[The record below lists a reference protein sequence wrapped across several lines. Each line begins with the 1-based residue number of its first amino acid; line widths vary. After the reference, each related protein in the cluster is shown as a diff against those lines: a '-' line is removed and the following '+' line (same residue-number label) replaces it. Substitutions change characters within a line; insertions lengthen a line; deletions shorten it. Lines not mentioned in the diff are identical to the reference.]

1 MASGGNKMETFNARI
16 YRPELIVLNNS
27 KDLAK
32 LYGLIEKDENFIIQ
46 WSEDKKQLAEVIV
59 ATHIAGKVKNG
70 EMKLKAEE

>member
-1 MASGGNKMETFNARI
+1 METFNARI
-16 YRPELIVLNNS
+16 YRPELIILNNS

-46 WSEDKKQLAEVIV
+46 WIDEKQLHCAEVIV

-70 EMKLKAEE
+70 ELKLKAEELVF

>member
-1 MASGGNKMETFNARI
+1 METFNAKI
-16 YRPELIVLNNS
+16 YRPELIVLNSS

-32 LYGLIEKDENFIIQ
+32 LYNLIMKDEDFLIEWTDEL
-46 WSEDKKQLAEVIV
+46 KKQHHAEVIV